1 MGPNFAIAS
10 FALKSPLRSRGSCR
24 ESNAKMSEPKT
35 PWVRL
40 REQMNEEEIAQLTE
54 GRVASNP
61 SELTR
66 DIRAAI
72 RNIYGYFKGRK
83 DAKDW
88 GRKIK

>member
-1 MGPNFAIAS
+1 
-10 FALKSPLRSRGSCR
+10 
-24 ESNAKMSEPKT
+24 
-35 PWVRL
+35 
-40 REQMNEEEIAQLTE
+40 MNEEEIAQLTE

-88 GRKIK
+88 GRKLK